1 MMTTAE
7 ILNEIYR
14 LPINQQKELKER
26 FLEDSE
32 SNGQTKP
39 PMTQDEFDQIL
50 FEDGF
55 LANLP
60 VETDDEDDFEPVEF
74 TGKPI
79 SETIIEERR

>member
-1 MMTTAE
+1 MMTSTE
-7 ILNEIYR
+7 ILKEIKK
-14 LPINQQKELKER
+14 LPLSEQKNLREELLNDFKNGQKET
-26 FLEDSE
+26 S
-32 SNGQTKP
+32 
-39 PMTQDEFDQIL
+39 QDEFDRIL

-60 VETDDEDDFEPVEF
+60 DETEENDDFEPMEF